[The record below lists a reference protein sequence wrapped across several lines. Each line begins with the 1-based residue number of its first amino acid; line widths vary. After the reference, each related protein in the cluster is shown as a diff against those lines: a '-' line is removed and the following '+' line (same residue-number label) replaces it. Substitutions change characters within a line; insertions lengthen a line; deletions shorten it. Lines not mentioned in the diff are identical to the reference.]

1 MMQTTMVAD
10 VVAYLRELGVVRQ
23 VIGAGLPADS
33 GAPESAAAVPAT
45 AASLSAVATDADAG
59 AGDLAW
65 SKRPG
70 AVAGFRGSLLI
81 CSSEAAGELAA
92 PPLDTAPLADTA
104 SLAETGRV
112 AETAALAGTGRLA
125 IVCDR
130 PRLAMALVVGRFF
143 AHLAADRPPAYADPA
158 TADLVDEMRAW
169 VKNAVVG
176 RGLGIEPLATIGCS
190 GMGYE
195 RDDQGR
201 LVPFPQLGRVVVE
214 DDVHVAAQ
222 AMIQRG
228 AIGDTVVRRGAKIG
242 PHANVGHNV
251 VVGEDVL
258 IAGHAQIGGGARLG
272 RGVTVWQSAAIANG
286 VTVGEGAVIGMGA
299 MIRADVGAG
308 EVWVGNPGRR
318 LRGDTR
324 PSRKDGT

>member
-1 MMQTTMVAD
+1 MQTTTAAD
-10 VVAYLRELGVVRQ
+10 IAAYLRELGMVREL
-23 VIGAGLPADS
+23 IGAGSPEDS
-33 GAPESAAAVPAT
+33 GAPESPGSAEGTAVP
-45 AASLSAVATDADAG
+45 LSAVATDADAG
-59 AGDLAW
+59 PGDLAW
-65 SKRPG
+65 SRRPG
-70 AVAGFRGSLLI
+70 AAASFGGSLLI
-81 CSSEAAGELAA
+81 CSAEAAGELSG
-92 PPLDTAPLADTA
+92 TAPLSEA
-104 SLAETGRV
+104 
-112 AETAALAGTGRLA
+112 GRLV
-125 IVCDR
+125 IVCAR

-143 AHLAADRPPAYADPA
+143 AHLAADGPPVYADPA
-158 TADLVDEMRAW
+158 TARLVDEMRAW

-176 RGLGIEPLATIGCS
+176 CNLGIEPLATIGCS

-201 LVPFPQLGRVVVE
+201 LVPFPQLGRVVLE

-242 PHANVGHNV
+242 PHVNVGHNV
-251 VVGEDVL
+251 EVGEDVL
-258 IAGHAQIGGGARLG
+258 IAGHAQVGGGARIG
-272 RGVTVWQSAAIANG
+272 KGAVVWQSAAIANG

-318 LRGDTR
+318 LR
-324 PSRKDGT
+324 

>member
-1 MMQTTMVAD
+1 MQTTTAAD
-10 VVAYLRELGVVRQ
+10 IAAYLRELGMVRES
-23 VIGAGLPADS
+23 IGAGSPEDS
-33 GAPESAAAVPAT
+33 GAPESPGPAEGT
-45 AASLSAVATDADAG
+45 VAPLSAVATDADAG
-59 AGDLAW
+59 PGDLAW
-65 SKRPG
+65 SRRPG
-70 AVAGFRGSLLI
+70 AAAGFRGSLLI
-81 CSSEAAGELAA
+81 CSAEAAGGVSGA
-92 PPLDTAPLADTA
+92 APLAEA
-104 SLAETGRV
+104 GRMV
-112 AETAALAGTGRLA
+112 
-125 IVCDR
+125 IVCAR

-143 AHLAADRPPAYADPA
+143 AHLAADGAPVYADPA
-158 TADLVDEMRAW
+158 TARLVDEMRAW

-176 RGLGIEPLATIGCS
+176 RNLGIEPLATIGCS

-201 LVPFPQLGRVVVE
+201 LVPFPQLGRVVIK

-242 PHANVGHNV
+242 PHVNVGHNV
-251 VVGEDVL
+251 EVGEDVL
-258 IAGHAQIGGGARLG
+258 IAGHAQVGGGARIG
-272 RGVTVWQSAAIANG
+272 KGAIVWQSAAIANG

-318 LRGDTR
+318 LR
-324 PSRKDGT
+324 